1 MTKPG
6 ATSPLAS
13 NGAITARTISGSARQ
28 RSVRRPRRTAEYA
41 NMFVL
46 ALAFLLRAASAR
58 ANTVQVPEGSGPVPV
73 VPRGVVC
80 GPAPVGW
87 TIGAEKRFVRPP
99 APDEVGPRV
108 AEVKV
113 AADQAACSR
122 STNGVTL
129 IATGQFPEID
139 LASVAFFPDEGRLE
153 MKGQH
158 LKGLQIRWQT
168 PQKKRT
174 RRMPRS
180 PAFGKAGTMRGSS
193 RPRFAW

>member
-1 MTKPG
+1 VTKPG

-46 ALAFLLRAASAR
+46 ALAFLLRAPRHAPTPCRFPREVARCRLSRAGSVRPSACR
-58 ANTVQVPEGSGPVPV
+58 LDH
-73 VPRGVVC
+73 R
-80 GPAPVGW
+80 
-87 TIGAEKRFVRPP
+87 AEKRFVRPP

-139 LASVAFFPDEGRLE
+139 LASVAFFL
-153 MKGQH
+153 
-158 LKGLQIRWQT
+158 
-168 PQKKRT
+168 
-174 RRMPRS
+174 
-180 PAFGKAGTMRGSS
+180 MRVGSK
-193 RPRFAW
+193 

>member
-1 MTKPG
+1 
-6 ATSPLAS
+6 
-13 NGAITARTISGSARQ
+13 
-28 RSVRRPRRTAEYA
+28 
-41 NMFVL
+41 
-46 ALAFLLRAASAR
+46 
-58 ANTVQVPEGSGPVPV
+58 
-73 VPRGVVC
+73 
-80 GPAPVGW
+80 
-87 TIGAEKRFVRPP
+87 
-99 APDEVGPRV
+99 V

-158 LKGLQIRWQT
+158 LKGLQILWQT
-168 PQKKRT
+168 PQKSGT
-174 RRMPRS
+174 GRMPRS